1 MRVQTGETLAPLV
14 RLQCE
19 LLGGA
24 DASKRGATSAGFGS

>member
-19 LLGGA
+19 PLGA